1 MSKFLNYYFVSSL
14 ILTSTLA
21 HAQINIPGA
30 ARGETQ
36 AQNMNFGHFYG
47 KIIDATNSKSIDGA
61 SVQLLQNKLDTVT
74 KKRRDYI
81 LATVISNKKGEFSIE
96 NLPVMVSFKLRISAI
111 GYAPYEQKLNFE
123 LNAAGAKP
131 GDMNSMLSAVDKDL
145 GNIKMNQDAQQ
156 LQNVTVTASAPLLQL
171 NLDRKVYNVEKDLSA
186 TGGTAVDVMKNIP
199 SVNVDIEGNVSLRN
213 APPQIFVDGR
223 PSTLTLD
230 QIPADQIASVEIIT
244 NPSAKFDASGGGAGI
259 LNIVLKKNRKA
270 GYNGN
275 VRASI
280 DSRGKPGFGGDVN
293 VKQNKVNFFAA
304 AQVGFRKS
312 ITTVHT
318 DRLEYLGINK
328 TAKLSQESRPVG
340 EGIFGF
346 GRLGMDYFI
355 DNRNTLSISG
365 NLVRGS
371 FKSRDYIYSSRDTI
385 TPSLMKNEK
394 SERNIAATTNF
405 KNTGAVLGF
414 KHNFARANREWTA
427 DANYNASENTNT
439 SNYQSYY
446 FDMNGN
452 AKPNKVSSERATGGG
467 NTKFFTIQTDYVD
480 PITKTKKIETGIRTA
495 IRNFDSWND
504 NYISDTLTGNFILI
518 PALQVKYKFNDVVYA
533 GYASYTQQV
542 NNFSF
547 MGGLRLESSEYNGTL
562 ITKNQSFSNQFPLS
576 LFPSVF
582 LTQKLSKKEDLQLN
596 YSRKINRPNFFQ
608 IIPFIDFSDSLNLTI
623 GNPNLKPDFTNL
635 VEVTYSN
642 QYATGHSLLASA
654 YGKYTKN
661 LITRYQYR
669 APNPYPNPNKP
680 DSVIFTSYANAQSSY
695 TIGLE
700 LTGKNKIAKWWDIT
714 SNLNLYKVA
723 LEASNLPGTSNSS
736 LVSWFGKISNS
747 FKLPKNYSIQ
757 INGDYQ
763 SRTLLPANSGR
774 GSTGGGFG
782 GGIFGQTITTAQG
795 YIKPVY
801 GADISIR
808 KDFLKNNAASLTLQC
823 SDVFRT
829 KVSATHAEN
838 SYFIQDNFRRRDPQ
852 LLRLNFN
859 WRFGKFDVA
868 LFKRKNLKSEM
879 ESMQNIQ
886 QVGGQ

>member
-1 MSKFLNYYFVSSL
+1 M
-14 ILTSTLA
+14 LTSSIAL
-21 HAQINIPGA
+21 AQISLPVGTRGGNPMQSMNI
-30 ARGETQ
+30 
-36 AQNMNFGHFYG
+36 GHFYG
-47 KIIDATNSKSIDGA
+47 KIIDASNSKSIDGA

-74 KKRRDYI
+74 KKRKDYI
-81 LATVISNKKGEFSIE
+81 LATGISNKKGEFSIE
-96 NLPVMVSFKLRISAI
+96 NLPVMGSFKLRISAI
-111 GYAPYEQKLNFE
+111 GYAPFEQKVNFDM
-123 LNAAGAKP
+123 NVAGAKP
-131 GDMNSMLSAVDKDL
+131 GDMSSIVNAVDKDL

-156 LQNVTVTASAPLLQL
+156 LQNVTVIASAPLLQL
-171 NLDRKVYNVEKDLSA
+171 NLDRKVYNVEKDMSA
-186 TGGTAVDVMKNIP
+186 TGGTAVDVMKNVP
-199 SVNVDIEGNVSLRN
+199 SVNVDIEGNVTLRN
-213 APPQIFVDGR
+213 APPQIFIDGR

-230 QIPADQIASVEIIT
+230 QIPADQISSVEIIT

-275 VRASI
+275 IRASI

-318 DRLEYLGINK
+318 DRLDFLGMK
-328 TAKLSQESRPVG
+328 TAMLTQESKPVG
-340 EGIFGF
+340 EGVFGF

-365 NLVRGS
+365 NLVRGA

-385 TPSLMKNEK
+385 TPTWTKNEK
-394 SERNIAATTNF
+394 SERNISAKTNF

-427 DANYNASENTNT
+427 DANFNASENTNT
-439 SNYQSYY
+439 SNYQSYFFY
-446 FDMNGN
+446 ANGA
-452 AKPNKVSSERATGGG
+452 AKPPRVGAEKATGGG
-467 NTKFFTIQTDYVD
+467 KTKFLTIQTDYSD
-480 PITKTKKIETGIRTA
+480 PFTKTKKIETGIRTA

-504 NYISDTLTGNFILI
+504 NYIQDTITGNFIYL
-518 PALQVKYKFNDVVYA
+518 PAIAVKYKFNDVVYA
-533 GYASYTQQV
+533 GYASYTQQIK
-542 NNFSF
+542 NFSF
-547 MGGLRLESSEYNGTL
+547 MGGLRLESSEYKGTL

-576 LFPSVF
+576 LFPSLF

-608 IIPFIDFSDSLNLTI
+608 IIPFIDFSDSLNLTM
-623 GNPNLKPDFTNL
+623 GNPDLKPEFTNL

-654 YGKYTKN
+654 YGKYTN
-661 LITRYQYR
+661 DLITRYQYR
-669 APNPYPNPNKP
+669 APNPNPNKP

-714 SNLNLYKVA
+714 SNVNLYKVA
-723 LEASNLPGTSNSS
+723 VEASNLPGTSNSD

-757 INGDYQ
+757 LNGDYQ

-774 GSTGGGFG
+774 GSSSGGGFG
-782 GGIFGQTITTAQG
+782 GGIFGQTVSTAQG

-801 GADISIR
+801 GADISIK

-823 SDVFRT
+823 SDVFRS

-838 SYFIQDNFRRRDPQ
+838 GYFIQDNFRRRDPQ
-852 LLRLNFN
+852 VFRLNFN

-879 ESMQNIQ
+879 ESMQNMQ
-886 QVGGQ
+886 QVGQ